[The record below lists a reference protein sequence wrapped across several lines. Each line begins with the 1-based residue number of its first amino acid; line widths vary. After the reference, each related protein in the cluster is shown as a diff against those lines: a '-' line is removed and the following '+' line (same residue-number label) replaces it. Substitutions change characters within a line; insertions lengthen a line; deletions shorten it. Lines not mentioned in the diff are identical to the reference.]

1 MGKKIGYQDFV
12 LAIGR
17 NENRCSAKVLAS
29 PAGEAA
35 VDFELPFSLNELE
48 AFLAQVATPHRT
60 VRQPDSPEMQAAKAF
75 GKRLFEAVF
84 DKEVGVALRRSL
96 DSVGEEGGLRLK
108 LRLAEGQE
116 LHDIPWEY
124 LYPPFL
130 HRFLCLSQ
138 RTPIVRYL
146 EMPEPVRPL
155 TVKPPLRILAVI
167 AKPQDLPQLD
177 MEKEWEKLNAAL
189 AELRNRRLVIV
200 ERLDKA
206 TMVNLQRRLRKDDYH
221 VLHYIGHG
229 VFDDQAQKGLLLLED
244 EAGQR
249 YPVDGEHFGTVLSQY
264 PSLRLVILNA
274 CEGARTSRVDPF
286 AGLAQSLVQYQIP
299 AVIAMQF
306 AMTDEAAIAFSEDF
320 YRALAAGYLVEAALA
335 EARLAILAKG
345 KNVEWGTPTL
355 YMRSPE
361 GRIFDFT
368 LESGEEP
375 RQSDNPFRRRAVK
388 PEEFLGRGP
397 DLRVLLNR
405 IAGGESI
412 AIVGQPHIGK
422 TSLLNKVIEEKTR
435 QNHRFERDL
444 FCYLQ
449 VQTLQSVDTLS
460 AFWERALSPLE
471 ECLQAGQPA
480 HLQSV
485 SEAYRRAKASRF
497 SPFQLDQLFA
507 QVGAAGARLVL
518 FLDDFDFLLSP
529 TAHPVLHNADF
540 YGTLRQLAMYSQ
552 GLVLVIATR
561 LAIEQ
566 MHKRAV
572 EIIGGSPFFNNF
584 VERPL
589 GALLA
594 LELSELLD
602 RAGER
607 FDSRDREFIA
617 AVSGGHPYLAQVAA
631 ATLWDMYA
639 EGLQGAL
646 RYRTT
651 ALELYRETER
661 HFADTWRLWSDD
673 FHIVIT
679 AVALTQLP
687 RVLAQPELL
696 EIGLLDELT
705 KYAPD
710 LTTLEGIGVVKHESD
725 GWNITQGA
733 LLWWL
738 VDELL
743 RARIRA
749 HKIPFEEWLKKPER
763 LEQQTM
769 NSAVKKV
776 LAALPKG
783 AVTLIEAFVKRFGE

>member
-1 MGKKIGYQDFV
+1 MGKKISYQDFV
-12 LAIGR
+12 LAIDR
-17 NENRCSAKVLAS
+17 NGNRYSAKVLAS
-29 PAGEAA
+29 PVGEAA
-35 VDFELPFSLNELE
+35 VDFDLPFTEQELE
-48 AFLAQVATPHRT
+48 EFLTQVGTPHRM

-84 DKEVGVALRRSL
+84 DKEIGVALRRSL

-146 EMPEPVRPL
+146 EMPQPVRPL

-167 AKPQDLPQLD
+167 AKPHDLPQLD
-177 MEKEWEKLNAAL
+177 VEKEWEKLNDAL
-189 AELRNRRLVIV
+189 GELRNRRLVIV

-206 TMVNLQRRLRKDDYH
+206 TMINLQRRLRKDDYH

-244 EAGQR
+244 ETGQR
-249 YPVDGEHFGTVLSQY
+249 YPVDGEHLGIVLSQH

-320 YRALAAGYLVEAALA
+320 YRALAAGDLVEAALA
-335 EARLAILAKG
+335 EARMTILAKG

-368 LESGEEP
+368 LERSEEP
-375 RQSDNPFRRRAVK
+375 KQSDNPFRRRAVK
-388 PEEFLGRGP
+388 PEEFLGRGL
-397 DLRVLLNR
+397 DLRFLLNQ
-405 IAGGESI
+405 IAGGNSI
-412 AIVGQPHIGK
+412 AINGQPHIGK
-422 TSLLNKVIEEKTR
+422 TSLLYKAIEEKAR

-444 FCYLQ
+444 FCY
-449 VQTLQSVDTLS
+449 VQTQTLYNVETIS
-460 AFWERALSPLE
+460 GFWERALARLE
-471 ECLQAGQPA
+471 ECLQTREPA

-485 SEAYRRAKASRF
+485 SEVYRRAKANRF
-497 SPFQLDQLFA
+497 TSFELKQLFEKLE
-507 QVGAAGARLVL
+507 AAGARLVL
-518 FLDDFDFLLSP
+518 MLDDFDLLLS
-529 TAHPVLHNADF
+529 HPIHPALNHNDF
-540 YGTLRQLAMYSQ
+540 YSTLRELATTSQ
-552 GLVLVIATR
+552 SLIVVITTR
-561 LAIEQ
+561 LAIKQ
-566 MHKRAV
+566 MHERLLA
-572 EIIGGSPFFNNF
+572 IISGSPYFNHL

-589 GALLA
+589 GAFTDP
-594 LELSELLD
+594 EISELLE
-602 RAGER
+602 RAGDR
-607 FDSRDREFIA
+607 FNAHDREFIA
-617 AVSGGHPYLAQVAA
+617 AISGGHPYLAQVAA

-673 FHIVIT
+673 FRIVIT

-696 EIGLLDELT
+696 EMGLLDELT

-710 LTTLEGIGVVKHESD
+710 LNTLEGIGVVKHEGGD
-725 GWNITQGA
+725 WNITQGA

-743 RARIRA
+743 RAKIRA
-749 HKIPFEEWLKKPER
+749 DKIPFEEWLKKPER
-763 LEQQTM
+763 EQKTM
-769 NSAVKKV
+769 NSAVEKV

-783 AVTLIEAFVKRFGE
+783 AMTLIEAFVKRFAE